1 MNFVTKSIFVAI
13 TLAFATTAGANE
25 LTAPLPKKSQYPGF
39 AQVAGKHSPKAEAAI
54 AKKKARKQKEFN
66 DTCAAID
73 PEWCAYIKE
82 QQKEAAKPKAKKIS
96 TPKAVQQPA
105 LQQVQSQ
112 HPQVVYVTHNH
123 YHVVQPTQ
131 VQAVQGVQPVAAPV
145 TQVVN
150 QPRQVPVYRAPTQ
163 PVIVKPQSDTLGLLI
178 KGIQSQ
184 RKVINDQANNDV
196 LGAFIKGLKA

>member
-1 MNFVTKSIFVAI
+1 MNFITKTIFAAI
-13 TLAFATTAGANE
+13 ALAFASAAAANE

-54 AKKKARKQKEFN
+54 ARKKARKQKEFN

-105 LQQVQSQ
+105 LQQVQNQ
-112 HPQVVYVTHNH
+112 QPQVVYVTHNH
-123 YHVVQPTQ
+123 YHVQAPQQ
-131 VQAVQGVQPVAAPV
+131 VQQVQRLQPVVAPV

-150 QPRQVPVYRAPTQ
+150 QPRQVPVYRAPQ
-163 PVIVKPQSDTLGLLI
+163 PVMVKPQSDTLGLLI